1 MREGFKQGGGEV
13 WQVASLENGELGRM
27 GGGRMVARLGGG
39 YKSLARVVPNPLR
52 F

>member
-1 MREGFKQGGGEV
+1 M

-27 GGGRMVARLGGG
+27 GGGRMVARLGGD
-39 YKSLARVVPNPLR
+39 YKSLARVMPKPLR